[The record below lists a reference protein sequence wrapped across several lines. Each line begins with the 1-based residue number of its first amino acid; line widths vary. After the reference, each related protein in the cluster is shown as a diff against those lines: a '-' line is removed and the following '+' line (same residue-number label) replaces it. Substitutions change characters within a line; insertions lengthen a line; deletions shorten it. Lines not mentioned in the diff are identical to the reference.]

1 MGFPRILS
9 GLPFP
14 SPEDLP
20 DPGIEPETPM
30 SPELAGGFLS
40 TASSGKS
47 KVGMLSYYNVLTL
60 RFDLKTEEA
69 NIITDSH
76 A

>member
-1 MGFPRILS
+1 MLS

-20 DPGIEPETPM
+20 DPGIETETPM
-30 SPELAGGFLS
+30 SPQLAGGFLS

-47 KVGMLSYYNVLTL
+47 KVGMLTV
-60 RFDLKTEEA
+60 
-69 NIITDSH
+69 ITMYLLYILI
-76 A
+76 